1 MHKGPFRYIMR
12 FMDRPRLKPKN
23 PRGYR
28 GKKSTNHSAKGLV
41 GKWLSTISGTNASD
55 EIIAAWPEI
64 VGPKFATM
72 SEAVGL
78 YEGVL
83 RIRVKNSTLY
93 TLFVQYEKER
103 LRSELQARFTLVK
116 DIDFKMG

>member
-1 MHKGPFRYIMR
+1 
-12 FMDRPRLKPKN
+12 MDRPKSKPKN

-28 GKKSTNHSAKGLV
+28 GNQSTNHSAKGFV
-41 GKWLSTISGTNASD
+41 GEWLGSISLTGAAA
-55 EIIAAWPEI
+55 EVIAAWPEI

-78 YEGVL
+78 RDGVL

-103 LRSELQARFTLVK
+103 LRSLLRARFTAVK